1 MAETE
6 APKRVPRRDPTPTAR
21 RVTSSVRPPVAP
33 ERLSLGSRVAVRVGS
48 AALFWGA
55 LAGGLVAAALWMNGV
70 TDPRALFGVLAAS
83 LASGIAAF
91 VVVHQVFARRL
102 SRVAQLIEQRAQ
114 ERSSAALTVEGDE
127 ELDQVALAINRLIR
141 SVSIDRPSDP
151 KISSADVS
159 RRELVL
165 SDDLAR
171 ITKELEQR
179 LRERTLLF
187 DVLRESA
194 STQNLDS
201 VLETLS
207 SRLGPAMRF
216 REVAVLLKEAG
227 GDFRIRAAWGFAT
240 PAAVIGRTV
249 AAGQGL
255 TGEAVASGRAVL
267 VTDVGAAPE
276 YLAFWGE
283 VARTGSFMSVPIRAS
298 GEIIGMLALTRPPEE
313 PLSDHESRLVSA
325 LADQVALAI
334 KNAQLFAR
342 LEELSTK
349 DELTGLSNRRH
360 FKDRLAREMADAR
373 RYGHPLSVLV
383 IDVDHFKKLND
394 REGHAAGD
402 EALVEVSRVLASS
415 LREVDMVA
423 RWGGEEFVVT
433 LSRTGEADAIKVGEK
448 LREGI
453 AAMRLAVTAGQP
465 LGHLSVSIGVAELLA
480 DEDASELVQR
490 ADRAVYVAKK
500 DGRNRVS
507 LPPPSQPPPPPA
519 P

>member
-6 APKRVPRRDPTPTAR
+6 APKRASRRDPTPTAR
-21 RVTSSVRPPVAP
+21 RATSPAAP
-33 ERLSLGSRVAVRVGS
+33 ERLSLGSRVAVRVGL

-55 LAGGLVAAALWMNGV
+55 LGGGLVALALWINGV
-70 TDPRALFGVLAAS
+70 TDPRALIGVFAAS

-114 ERSSAALTVEGDE
+114 EKSGAALTVEGDE

-141 SVSIDRPSDP
+141 SVSIDRAPDA
-151 KISSADVS
+151 KGADAS
-159 RRELVL
+159 QREMVL

-171 ITKELEQR
+171 ITKDLEQR
-179 LRERTLLF
+179 LRERALLF

-194 STQNLDS
+194 SSQNLDS

-216 REVAVLLKEAG
+216 REVAVMLKEPDG
-227 GDFRIRAAWGFAT
+227 GFRIRAAWGFAT
-240 PAAVIGRTV
+240 PSAVIGRTV
-249 AAGQGL
+249 ASGEGLAG
-255 TGEAVASGRAVL
+255 ASVASGRPVIVA
-267 VTDVGAAPE
+267 DVGASPD

-283 VARTGSFMSVPIRAS
+283 VARTGSFMSVPIRRA
-298 GEIIGMLALTRPPEE
+298 GEIIGMLALTRPPEV
-313 PLSDHESRLVSA
+313 PLSDHETRLVTA

-334 KNAQLFAR
+334 KNAQLFAK

-349 DELTGLSNRRH
+349 DELTGLPNRRY

-402 EALVEVSRVLASS
+402 EALIEVSRVLASS

-453 AAMRLAVTAGQP
+453 AAMKLASTAGQP
-465 LGHLSVSIGVAELLA
+465 LGHLSVSIGVAELA
-480 DEDASELVQR
+480 EGEDAASVVQR

-500 DGRNRVS
+500 EGRNRVS
-507 LPPPSQPPPPPA
+507 ITRRA
-519 P
+519 